1 MICFEMIS
9 MGALSE
15 SAEQAVEAAVRDLV
29 RARRA
34 NGALYVNLPM
44 LYPDGSF
51 VTVRIDHSAS
61 GVRVSDAGFAY
72 READDVGAA
81 RSFRRTANRLVE
93 ETDVQVGDRLLFMD
107 ASIGTLERAI
117 CDVAE
122 VSWRVANVISARALE
137 EEDVALSEELSVRLR
152 AIFGDANVVAG
163 ADIVGSST
171 TVWPVTALVTV
182 DGSPIVFQAVSDHA
196 NSINRAST
204 AFRDLSTLDKAP
216 RLVAFVRS
224 KAALGSKLA
233 LLAPGKIVE
242 EGQGNDNLAR
252 AAA

>member
-1 MICFEMIS
+1 MAAIS
-9 MGALSE
+9 ADAQE
-15 SAEQAVEAAVRDLV
+15 AVEAAVRDLV
-29 RARRA
+29 RTRRT

-51 VTVRIDHSAS
+51 VTVRIDHSAA

-81 RSFRRTANRLVE
+81 RSFKRTAKGFID
-93 ETDVQVGDRLLFMD
+93 ETSVQIGDRLLFSD
-107 ASIGTLERAI
+107 ASIDTLERAI
-117 CDVAE
+117 CEVAE

-137 EEDVALSEELSVRLR
+137 EEDVQLSDELATRLK
-152 AIFGDANVVAG
+152 AIFGDENVEAG
-163 ADIVGSST
+163 AEVVGNST
-171 TVWPVTALVTV
+171 TVWPVTALVKK

-204 AFRDLSTLDKAP
+204 AFRDFSTLDRPP

-233 LLAPGKIVE
+233 LLAPSRIVE
-242 EGQGNDNLAR
+242 EAQGNDNLAR